1 MLEALRLSLR
11 DNRASLWCLF
21 AGLAKLHLG
30 NEEEVGRV
38 LRPAQPLEL
47 RNRPRI
53 CLIITA
59 VGPPSR
65 KPPGLSAAIS
75 VMPASQQ
82 APAGLLHDQVAGA
95 ARAGLDDDRPDAC
108 MLESME
114 IRI

>member
-11 DNRASLWCLF
+11 DNRAYLWCLF
-21 AGLAKLHLG
+21 AGLASWQR
-30 NEEEVGRV
+30 GRSGSRGCDQHS
-38 LRPAQPLEL
+38 LLEL